1 MQWTWKNFKSIK
13 EAVNAKTGG
22 LADSFLN
29 ADTKEVAIQNADVMA
44 VWLQYYAQKNI
55 PITIIGDYDADGV
68 HCASAEMWMLLSALG
83 ASKIRVRLPR
93 RFSEGYGLS
102 PKIVGEIE
110 KGVIVTVDNG
120 IAALEAVSD
129 AKAKGLVVLV
139 IDHHL
144 PQKGKW
150 QGCTSSSR
158 SDRGS
163 ACGGRPDRSWK
174 RNPDRLQGLLRCRTG
189 LQDRRHDI
197 R

>member
-68 HCASAEMWMLLSALG
+68 CASAEMWMLLSALG

-144 PQKGKW
+144 PKKENGKVVLPPA
-150 QGCTSSSR
+150 
-158 SDRGS
+158 DLIVDPHVED
-163 ACGGRPDRSWK
+163 ALIAHGRET
-174 RNPDRLQGLLRCRTG
+174 RTG
-189 LQDRRHDI
+189 FRDYCGA
-197 R
+197 